1 LDLFPQARHIA
12 TIRRNSQ
19 FLARSWGII
28 GAAVMAEST
37 DQQTKR
43 AHSLLEIAKEFLRLG
58 FVAFGGPA
66 AHIAMMD
73 ERFVRRLAWVPGEQ
87 FLDLV
92 GAVNLLPGPSSTEL
106 AIYLGQIAG
115 GLPGLL
121 VAGACFILPA
131 AILVVGFAWAYMQFG
146 ALPQV
151 AGLLFGIKPVVVAL
165 IAQAI
170 WNLGKTALKS
180 TSLAALAVL
189 VVALAALGLPVLLL
203 LIAAGVLWMVVRQG
217 QTLAKTRTGVTA
229 FLSTGAAGSGVAVG
243 VIPAFL
249 YFLKV
254 GAVLFGSGYV
264 LLAVLR
270 ADLVVRLHWLTD
282 AQLLDAIAVS
292 QATPGPFFTVATFVG
307 YLLGGSKGAALATL
321 GMFLP
326 AFVYVAAT
334 AGFLPKLRKS
344 PVASAFLDGV
354 NASAV
359 ALMAC
364 VGWQFTRAA
373 LVNIPAIVLAV
384 VSALLVFRY
393 KVNSA
398 WLVPGG
404 AIAGILIRA
413 FGL

>member
-1 LDLFPQARHIA
+1 MDESAEPRP
-12 TIRRNSQ
+12 TR
-19 FLARSWGII
+19 FL
-28 GAAVMAEST
+28 
-37 DQQTKR
+37 
-43 AHSLLEIAKEFLRLG
+43 SLREIAKEFLRLG
-58 FVAFGGPA
+58 FVAYGGPA

-73 ERFVRRLAWVPGEQ
+73 ERFVRRLAWVSGEQ

-106 AIYLGQIAG
+106 AIYLGQIAA

-131 AILVVGFAWAYMQFG
+131 AILVVAFAWAYTQYG
-146 ALPQV
+146 AVPQV

-170 WNLGKTALKS
+170 WNLGETALK
-180 TSLAALAVL
+180 TVPLACLAALVI
-189 VVALAALGLPVLLL
+189 ALAILGVPVLLL
-203 LIAAGVLWMVVRQG
+203 LIGGGLLWMLLRQG
-217 QTLAKTRTGVTA
+217 RAFAEANAGMAGFLTGSATG
-229 FLSTGAAGSGVAVG
+229 GAAAAVG
-243 VIPAFL
+243 IVPAFL

-270 ADLVVRLHWLTD
+270 ADLVVRLHWITD

-292 QATPGPFFTVATFVG
+292 QATPGPFFTVATFIG
-307 YLLGGSKGAALATL
+307 YLLAGWKGAALTTL

-334 AGFLPKLRKS
+334 ANFLPKLRKS
-344 PVASAFLDGV
+344 PVAGAFLDGV

-359 ALMAC
+359 ALMAY

-373 LVNIPAIVLAV
+373 LVNLPAAVLSIM
-384 VSALLVFRY
+384 SALLVFRY

-398 WLVPGG
+398 WLVLVG
-404 AIAGILIRA
+404 ALVGILLQVLRA
-413 FGL
+413 I

>member
-1 LDLFPQARHIA
+1 
-12 TIRRNSQ
+12 
-19 FLARSWGII
+19 
-28 GAAVMAEST
+28 MAESDGLQPT
-37 DQQTKR
+37 RT
-43 AHSLLEIAKEFLRLG
+43 HSLPEIAKEFLRLG
-58 FVAFGGPA
+58 FVAYGGPA
-66 AHIAMMD
+66 AHIAMME
-73 ERFVRRLAWVPGEQ
+73 ERFVRRLAWISREQ

-115 GLPGLL
+115 GVPGLL

-131 AILVVGFAWAYMQFG
+131 AILVVAFAWAYLQYG
-146 ALPQV
+146 AVPQV

-170 WNLGKTALKS
+170 WSLGKTALK
-180 TSLAALAVL
+180 TVPLATLAVL
-189 VVALAALGLPVLLL
+189 VVALAVLGLPALAL
-203 LIAAGVLWMVVRQG
+203 LIGAGVWWMLLRQG
-217 QTLAKTRTGVTA
+217 EALVKRRADVSA
-229 FLSTGAAGSGVAVG
+229 FLTAGAAGSGAAAAGIV
-243 VIPAFL
+243 PAFL

-254 GAVLFGSGYV
+254 GAVLFGSGHV

-270 ADLVVRLHWLTD
+270 ADLVVRLRWLSD
-282 AQLLDAIAVS
+282 AQLLDAVAVS
-292 QATPGPFFTVATFVG
+292 QATPGPFFTVATFIG
-307 YLLGGSKGAALATL
+307 YLLGRWTGAALTTV

-326 AFVYVAAT
+326 AFVYVAVT

-344 PVASAFLDGV
+344 PVAGAFLDGV

-359 ALMAC
+359 ALVAY

-373 LVNIPAIVLAV
+373 LVNIPAILLAL

-398 WLVPGG
+398 WLVLAG

-413 FGL
+413 AGF

>member
-1 LDLFPQARHIA
+1 
-12 TIRRNSQ
+12 
-19 FLARSWGII
+19 
-28 GAAVMAEST
+28 MAESA
-37 DQQTKR
+37 DQQTRR
-43 AHSLLEIAKEFLRLG
+43 AHSLREIAKEFIRLG
-58 FVAFGGPA
+58 LVAYGGPA

-146 ALPQV
+146 AVPQV

-180 TSLAALAVL
+180 APLAALAVL
-189 VVALAALGLPVLLL
+189 VVFLAALGLPVLLL
-203 LIAAGVLWMVVRQG
+203 LIGAGVLWMLVRQG
-217 QTLAKTRTGVTA
+217 QALAKTGAGVTA
-229 FLSTGAAGSGVAVG
+229 FFRTGAVGGAVAVG
-243 VIPAFL
+243 IVPAFL

-292 QATPGPFFTVATFVG
+292 QATPGPFFTVATFIG
-307 YLLGGSKGAALATL
+307 YLLGGWKSAALTTL

-326 AFVYVAAT
+326 AFVYVATT

-359 ALMAC
+359 ALMAY

-373 LVNIPAIVLAV
+373 LVNIPAICLGRRERSSGLSLQTEFRLARARRRHCRNAHSGLSCELEPSKPSHTLNSGARHWIS
-384 VSALLVFRY
+384 SAM
-393 KVNSA
+393 
-398 WLVPGG
+398 
-404 AIAGILIRA
+404 
-413 FGL
+413 

>member
-1 LDLFPQARHIA
+1 MDESAEPRP
-12 TIRRNSQ
+12 TR
-19 FLARSWGII
+19 FL
-28 GAAVMAEST
+28 
-37 DQQTKR
+37 
-43 AHSLLEIAKEFLRLG
+43 SLREIAKEFLRLG
-58 FVAFGGPA
+58 FVAYGGPA

-73 ERFVRRLAWVPGEQ
+73 ERFVRRLAWVSGEQ

-106 AIYLGQIAG
+106 AIYLGQIAA

-131 AILVVGFAWAYMQFG
+131 AILVVAFAWAYTQYG
-146 ALPQV
+146 AVPQV

-170 WNLGKTALKS
+170 WNLGETALK
-180 TSLAALAVL
+180 TVPLACLAALVI
-189 VVALAALGLPVLLL
+189 ALAILGVPVLLL
-203 LIAAGVLWMVVRQG
+203 LIGGGLLWMLLRQG
-217 QTLAKTRTGVTA
+217 RAFAEANAGMAGFLTGSATG
-229 FLSTGAAGSGVAVG
+229 GAAAAVG
-243 VIPAFL
+243 IVPAFL

-270 ADLVVRLHWLTD
+270 ADLVVRLHWITD

-292 QATPGPFFTVATFVG
+292 QATPGPFFTVATFIG
-307 YLLGGSKGAALATL
+307 YLLAGWKGAALTTL

-334 AGFLPKLRKS
+334 ANFLPKLRKS
-344 PVASAFLDGV
+344 PVAGAFLDGV

-359 ALMAC
+359 ALMAY

-373 LVNIPAIVLAV
+373 LVNLPAAVLSI

-398 WLVPGG
+398 WLVLVG
-404 AIAGILIRA
+404 ALVGILLQVLRA
-413 FGL
+413 I

>member
-1 LDLFPQARHIA
+1 
-12 TIRRNSQ
+12 
-19 FLARSWGII
+19 
-28 GAAVMAEST
+28 MAESA
-37 DQQTKR
+37 DQHAKR
-43 AHSLLEIAKEFLRLG
+43 AHSLREIAKEFLRLG
-58 FVAFGGPA
+58 FVAYGGPA

-73 ERFVRRLAWVPGEQ
+73 ERFVRRLAWVSGEQ

-146 ALPQV
+146 AVPQV

-180 TSLAALAVL
+180 APLAALAVL
-189 VVALAALGLPVLLL
+189 VVILAALGLPVLLL
-203 LIAAGVLWMVVRQG
+203 LIGAGVLWMVLRQG

-229 FLSTGAAGSGVAVG
+229 FLGTGAVGGAAAVG
-243 VIPAFL
+243 IVPAFL

-292 QATPGPFFTVATFVG
+292 QATPGPFFTVATFIG
-307 YLLGGSKGAALATL
+307 YLLGGWKGAALTTL

-344 PVASAFLDGV
+344 PVAGAFLDGV
-354 NASAV
+354 NTSAV
-359 ALMAC
+359 ALMSY

-398 WLVPGG
+398 WLVLGG